1 MTAPMLNRLPLVTTI
16 VLALFFALTAARGM
30 TDTTWLLI
38 GSSVLMFACCWM
50 SAIHLLGARA
60 ALHFVVIAVVLGWF
74 AEEMG
79 ASYGWFF
86 GEYTYTEVLGPRL
99 GSVPAIIPLMW
110 FALTYVAFVIA
121 NLIVWQDPANN
132 DTHLGWSVA
141 MSLLAAMIVTAYD
154 LGADPYMVFVLKA
167 WIMTK
172 TDGWWFT
179 ETLQGFVGW
188 AVVSFAIIF
197 AFRLSVRQRV
207 LRPALR
213 VSSWHVLVP
222 LAVYAGSMVFQMAAG
237 SPVETRTIALFAM
250 GIPLLCAL
258 FGWARWRGEGAPQ
271 ETPA

>member
-16 VLALFFALTAARGM
+16 ALVLFFALTAARGM
-30 TDTTWLLI
+30 TDTTLLLI

-50 SAIHLLGARA
+50 SAIHLLGARP
-60 ALHFVVIAVVLGWF
+60 ALYFVVIAVVFGWF
-74 AEEMG
+74 AEQMG
-79 ASYGWFF
+79 ATHGWFF

-99 GSVPAIIPLMW
+99 VAVPVIIPLMW
-110 FALTYVAFVIA
+110 FALTDVAFVIA
-121 NLIVWQDPANN
+121 NLIVWQDPSNN
-132 DTHLGWSVA
+132 DAHLGWTVA

-197 AFRLSVRQRV
+197 AFRLSVRRRV

-213 VSSWHVLVP
+213 VGSWHVLVP
-222 LAVYAGSMVFQMAAG
+222 LAIYGGSMVFQMAAG

-250 GIPLLCAL
+250 GIPLLCAF
-258 FGWARWRGEGAPQ
+258 FGWVRWRGEGAPQ